1 MFNAEYNR
9 LCLFC
14 LEEQDQP
21 RTNQTN
27 QCPVCGR
34 NILIQK
40 EDKSMIN
47 NNLQPMIKD
56 VLKDVIRENI
66 DNELLRSTIQEV
78 LSEMLRGN
86 HNEEQL
92 TQEEEDEYEE
102 SEFESTPAQEDRSR
116 KNCIDYEFR
125 EFLKNNYTVD
135 KNSSIS
141 RDDILSDFGKNINK
155 RRFGGTIKSVF
166 GNIIVY
172 KMLNK
177 KNCALYQLK
186 RLRRINDYCETCG
199 QYSKDAHKP
208 KGKEIP
214 CPSCGNALREIE

>member
-1 MFNAEYNR
+1 M
-9 LCLFC
+9 
-14 LEEQDQP
+14 
-21 RTNQTN
+21 
-27 QCPVCGR
+27 CGR
-34 NILIQK
+34 NILLQK
-40 EDKSMIN
+40 EDKHMI
-47 NNLQPMIKD
+47 QPIIKN

-66 DNELLRSTIQEV
+66 NNELLRSTIQEV
-78 LSEMLRGN
+78 VSEMLCGN
-86 HNEEQL
+86 HNEELESESIQD
-92 TQEEEDEYEE
+92 EDEEP
-102 SEFESTPAQEDRSR
+102 ESTPAQEDRRR

-125 EFLKNNYTVD
+125 EFLKKNYVVD

-141 RDDILSDFGKNINK
+141 RDDILNDFGKDVNK

-186 RLRRINDYCETCG
+186 KKGQNTDDYCETCG
-199 QYSKDAHKP
+199 QYQNEAHIP

-214 CPSCGNALREIE
+214 CPSCGNALREIGRMNEY